1 MSRTEAEELLK
12 QVHLDGA
19 FLVRPSEKEDSGY
32 SISFRAE
39 GRIKH
44 CRVLHD
50 ERLFVI
56 GTSTFESLVELIQF
70 YERHPLYKQVTL
82 KYPVNHD
89 TVKRLAAVSL
99 V

>member
-1 MSRTEAEELLK
+1 MPQPCSHDDKDWYHASLSRTEAEELLK

-44 CRVLHD
+44 CRILHD

-56 GTSTFESLVELIQF
+56 GTSTFESLVDLIQF
-70 YERHPLYKQVTL
+70 YEQNQFYFARY
-82 KYPVNHD
+82 
-89 TVKRLAAVSL
+89 SII
-99 V
+99 